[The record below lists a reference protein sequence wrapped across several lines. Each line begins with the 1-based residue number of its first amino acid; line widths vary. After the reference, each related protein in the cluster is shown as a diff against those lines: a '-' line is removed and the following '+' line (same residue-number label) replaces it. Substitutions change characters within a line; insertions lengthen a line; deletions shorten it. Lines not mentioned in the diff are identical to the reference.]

1 MKHVSILLILRA
13 GELGKTCGEQNKS
26 INKTSLAQLKLV
38 IAGWLRN
45 AESWLKLKANSCKQ
59 SQHNKSSL
67 LKEPPNAE
75 Y

>member
-1 MKHVSILLILRA
+1 MKHVSIFLILRA

-26 INKTSLAQLKLV
+26 INNTPLAQYQM

-45 AESWLKLKANSCKQ
+45 AESWLELKANSCKQ

-75 Y
+75 R